1 MYDALHISSLPDDPQ
16 LLKAILIERHQRIAK
31 LEKQNQ
37 RIAQLQKQNQQI
49 ELENQR
55 IELENQQIKLEIQR
69 IESLRQQRIAELEN
83 AIEQVR
89 AEAQLEQLRL
99 KQQLMVALK
108 KLYGPRGDRLA
119 DEGDVAQLL
128 LEFAAALEAKPVD
141 AADLPPDTGA
151 VDPQTV
157 RRVKRRKGRR
167 DLGSDEFD
175 HLPVIR
181 KEHDLKEEDKPCPC
195 CSHPRVKIGE
205 ESSWQIEYIPG
216 YFQRIE
222 HVRIKYACGH
232 CEQNALNPQIELA
245 DKPLQP
251 IEKGMAGPGLLAY
264 VITSKFAD
272 YLPLYRLENIFAR
285 NGLQIDRVTQ
295 CIWCRDVANLIKPLY
310 DRMAQRLLAS
320 HVICT
325 DDTVMPMLA
334 PGKTKQARMW
344 IYLGD
349 AANPYNIF
357 DFTQS
362 RSRDGPAKFLE
373 GYGLDKLTA
382 GKQTILADAYGGYD
396 GICTAGGITQAGCWA
411 HARRKFVDTRDLA
424 PQIADAAL
432 LRIGKL
438 FAIEQQAKEASH
450 EQRLGLRQSQ
460 SQSIVTE
467 LRQRLLE
474 WKQTL
479 LPKHPVAGAINYAL
493 NQWNPL
499 TVFLS
504 DGQVAIHN
512 NLAEQE
518 MKRIA
523 LNRKNSLFVG
533 NERGGETAA
542 ILSSFTSTC
551 RRHGIDPQVY
561 FTQLLTNLPTTLI
574 SHLDRWLPD
583 QWKPVTSG
591 V

>member
-1 MYDALHISSLPDDPQ
+1 MDDALHISSLPDDPQ
-16 LLKAILIERHQRIAK
+16 LLKAILIERAGRLFVH
-31 LEKQNQ
+31 ES
-37 RIAQLQKQNQQI
+37 RIAQLQEQNQQI
-49 ELENQR
+49 ER
-55 IELENQQIKLEIQR
+55 ENQQIKLEIQR

-83 AIEQVR
+83 AIKQVR
-89 AEAQLEQLRL
+89 AEAELEQLRL

-119 DEGDVAQLL
+119 DEGDVAQML
-128 LEFAAALEAKPVD
+128 LEFATTLEAKPVD

-151 VDPQTV
+151 IDPQTV

-295 CIWCRDVANLIKPLY
+295 CIWCRDVANLIRPLY

-349 AANPYNIF
+349 AANPYNVF

-373 GYGLDKLTA
+373 GY
-382 GKQTILADAYGGYD
+382 KQTILADAYGGYD

-438 FAIEQQAKEASH
+438 FAIEQQAKDASH
-450 EQRLGLRQSQ
+450 EERLGLRQSQ

-533 NERGGETAA
+533 NERGGQTAA

-561 FTQLLTNLPTTLI
+561 FTQLLTNLPSTPI

-583 QWKPVTSG
+583 QWKPATLEM
-591 V
+591 